1 MPSPTDWWERLYRSS
16 NIEQLP
22 WYTTTLD
29 PDVESALGVHPVRG
43 RILDL
48 GTGPG
53 THAVALAGKGYQVI
67 ATDISP
73 TAIRKAQLLAKKH
86 DADIDFRVDNIL
98 KTALGDGLVDAIVDR
113 GTFHVLPPEARPFY
127 VAAVRRVLRPRGLLF
142 LKTFSDK
149 EPSEGGPYKLSPG
162 ELRAYFRDGF
172 DVLSIE
178 DTVFQG
184 SLDPSP
190 RALFAT
196 FRRRQS
202 TRDASAPR
210 QR

>member
-1 MPSPTDWWERLYRSS
+1 MPAPTDWWERLYRSS

-22 WYTTTLD
+22 WYTTSLD
-29 PDVESALGVHPVRG
+29 PDVEAGLGAHGPIRG
-43 RILDL
+43 KILDL

-53 THAVALAGKGYQVI
+53 THAIALAHQGHQVV
-67 ATDISP
+67 ATDISA
-73 TAIRKAQLLAKKH
+73 TAIRKAATLAKRDGAKV
-86 DADIDFRVDNIL
+86 DFRVDNIL
-98 KTALGDGLVDAIVDR
+98 NSKLDDGLADAIVDR
-113 GTFHVLPPEARPFY
+113 GTFHVLPPETRHLY
-127 VAAVRRVLRPRGLLF
+127 VASVRRILRPGGLLF

-162 ELRAYFRDGF
+162 ELRAYFKDAF

-184 SLDPSP
+184 TLEPAP

-196 FRRRQS
+196 FRRR
-202 TRDASAPR
+202 
-210 QR
+210 